1 MSPLFRH
8 APACACLLAAL
19 ASLAETLPPETRIQV
34 RLQSKVS
41 STSKAGD
48 KVEAVVIAPVIVESR
63 TIIPAGSQV
72 IGAVKAANP
81 VKPDARADL
90 TLEFAQ
96 LACPG
101 EAGKPLAARLTGVD
115 NARES
120 VDANGRIIGIL
131 ESETITAKMDR
142 GLEQLGDKYA
152 QFADILSAMKSA
164 VLKKAD
170 TEISYEPGAEMELSL
185 TKALEVGCPPSAPDV
200 EPISPAEEL
209 ETLVNS
215 IPFQTTAEK
224 PTKPSDLT
232 TLMFI
237 GSREQ
242 IEAAFTAAGWS
253 TAEALNATT
262 GLETVRAVAE
272 KRGFKEAPMS
282 TLLLDGQ
289 KPDLV
294 FQKQLNTFSRR
305 HHLRIFH
312 RAETFRGREVW
323 VCAATHDIAIKFS
336 PENRT
341 FIHNI
346 DSSIDRE
353 RAKVFFDLLYT
364 GKVKG
369 IALVDRPK
377 APKSTGNAT
386 GDKIETDGKMAVL
399 LL

>member
-1 MSPLFRH
+1 VSPLVRH

-19 ASLAETLPPETRIQV
+19 ASSAETLPPETRIQV
-34 RLQSKVS
+34 RLQGKVS
-41 STSKAGD
+41 SASKAGD
-48 KVEAVVIAPVIVESR
+48 KVEAVVIAPVVVENR

-72 IGAVKAANP
+72 VGAVKAATP

-101 EAGKPLAARLTGVD
+101 EAGMPLAAKLTGVD

-120 VDANGRIIGIL
+120 VEADGRILGIL
-131 ESETITAKMDR
+131 ESETMTARMDR
-142 GLEQLGDKYA
+142 GLDQLGKKYA
-152 QFADILSAMKSA
+152 RFADFLGVMKSA

-170 TEISYEPGAEMELSL
+170 TEISYEAGTEMEISL
-185 TKALEVGCPPSAPDV
+185 TKALEVGCKPAVYDV
-200 EPISPAEEL
+200 EPIAPAEEL

-215 IPFQTTAEK
+215 IPFQTTAENSG
-224 PTKPSDLT
+224 KPSDLT
-232 TLMFI
+232 SLMFI

-242 IEAAFTAAGWS
+242 VEAVFAAAGWS
-253 TAEALNATT
+253 TAEVLNATS
-262 GLETVRAVAE
+262 GMETVRAIAE
-272 KRGFKEAPMS
+272 QRSYKEAPMS
-282 TLLLDGQ
+282 TLLLEDQ

-294 FQKQLNTFSRR
+294 FQKQLNTFAER

-312 RAETFRGREVW
+312 RTEKFQEREVW
-323 VCAATHDIAIKFS
+323 VCAATHDIGIDFS

-341 FIHNI
+341 FIHKI
-346 DSSIDRE
+346 DSAIDRE

-364 GKVKG
+364 GKVTG

-377 APKSTGNAT
+377 TPKSTGNAT